1 MDGGAAA
8 AAVGAGRALAGGQS
22 SLASPENVQV
32 HVVNTNFTLSWDYR
46 GSDHRVTFSAQFQW

>member
-1 MDGGAAA
+1 LLSVGVCGAL
-8 AAVGAGRALAGGQS
+8 VVTKGQS

-46 GSDHRVTFSAQFQW
+46 GTEPRVAFSAQFQW